1 MMTTPEEQER
11 YDRARRRVHELRGF
25 YVHACVFVGVNGLL
39 HVINLATSPRRY
51 WAFWPLLGW
60 GVGLLAHAAAT
71 YRWLPFSS
79 KEWQERKIKELMD
92 KDREDR

>member
-1 MMTTPEEQER
+1 MMTPDEQAR
-11 YDRARRRVHELRGF
+11 CDRAQRRVNELRGF
-25 YVHACVFVGVNGLL
+25 YVHALVFVGVNALL
-39 HVINLATSPRRY
+39 HVINLATSARHY

-71 YRWLPFSS
+71 YRWLPFSG

-92 KDREDR
+92 KDREAR